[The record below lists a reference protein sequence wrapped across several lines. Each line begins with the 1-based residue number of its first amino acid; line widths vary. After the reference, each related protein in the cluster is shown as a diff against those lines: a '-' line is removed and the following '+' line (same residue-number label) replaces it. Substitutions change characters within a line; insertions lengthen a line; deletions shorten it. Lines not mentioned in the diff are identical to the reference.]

1 MSLFLFLII
10 VAIVLGLIGAA
21 AGGLGF
27 LLAIGIVVFVA
38 DLAWGLWR
46 LLRRKRPR
54 PVR

>member
-1 MSLFLFLII
+1 MSAFLLLII

-27 LLAIGIVVFVA
+27 LLAIAVVLFVA
-38 DLAWGLWR
+38 DLAWGFWR
-46 LLRRKRPR
+46 LRRSRPR